1 VAATAAEVEKVLRKD
16 LREMEK
22 LSSGLES
29 RIAEGNSYIGLA
41 VAQEEG
47 GKNSKIQP
55 SKIQLLSRSIGPKR
69 GLQKEGGRRWNSQP
83 RENSK
88 IQTSKFSSSFASA

>member
-1 VAATAAEVEKVLRKD
+1 MAATAAEVEKVLRKD

-41 VAQEEG
+41 VAQERAMGKLENSRVQNAKAAAEESARSKCRISKKREG
-47 GKNSKIQP
+47 GAGTASNRP
-55 SKIQLLSRSIGPKR
+55 
-69 GLQKEGGRRWNSQP
+69 P
-83 RENSK
+83 RPFPMK
-88 IQTSKFSSSFASA
+88 HG